1 MALDEAAVKQLIDAA
16 LQQKDLVHQQELEQ
30 LKKQQE
36 AALEASRQSIIKQEI
51 ASFSAP
57 ADKRAV
63 EFIMRGQYDLEDLC
77 ERVKLLLN
85 AEDSNN
91 GNVSCPILL
100 LLQDLFIYL

>member
-1 MALDEAAVKQLIDAA
+1 MALDEAAVNQLINAA
-16 LQQKDLVHQQELEQ
+16 LQQKDLVHQQEIGQ

-51 ASFSAP
+51 ASFTAP

-77 ERVKLLLN
+77 ERVR
-85 AEDSNN
+85 
-91 GNVSCPILL
+91 LL
-100 LLQDLFIYL
+100 LLLPLLPLLLLDLSCPLH